1 MVPVYIVSREK
12 EKARERPVCVC
23 AHQKFLGVPI
33 SRRRSS
39 LLRDNS
45 HDYGAEACGRC
56 PGNFFPVIYL
66 LLNYAKMN

>member
-12 EKARERPVCVC
+12 EKARASCVCV
-23 AHQKFLGVPI
+23 HQKFLGVPI

-45 HDYGAEACGRC
+45 HDYGAEKRAADVRAI
-56 PGNFFPVIYL
+56 FPCDL
-66 LLNYAKMN
+66 PFAQLC